1 MTAPISGDVSSD
13 IRRRLTDSAR
23 RVDRAIGRTFGRRR
37 VLFDLRNAMNVAV
50 LQPMFSALQRDDRVH
65 VAFTCEQPGRVAA
78 AVREEAAADVL
89 DHAEVTWQRWDL
101 YVSADPWTRPQL
113 RRCSQS
119 ANFFHGVAGNS
130 NLDDPSALQTGF
142 DWFDRVGFINAER
155 MDTYLKRGVVSVD
168 AGVLVGFPKSDRLA
182 LGGYS
187 ASQIKRRLGLDSDRM
202 TALYAPGWSP
212 AGSLHRAGEQI
223 VASLRDSGF
232 NVIVKLHP
240 MSFHPA
246 AKYNGGI
253 DWRSRMDAVQE
264 PGRVVHVIESDSSPA
279 MAASDVLVTDH
290 STVGFEYCLLDRPI
304 VVVDVPDLVRIAR
317 VNPDQ
322 VTRLRSVARVV
333 GRNEE
338 VGIVARH
345 EVAQSNGLS
354 PARRQLAARMFHRAG
369 TATVRAMAVLY
380 GQLELAPP
388 EVQPL
393 TSRATLEAFNCLAGS
408 REDRIRSETLTVP
421 NG

>member
-1 MTAPISGDVSSD
+1 MFRPKM
-13 IRRRLTDSAR
+13 RRGLTGSAKL
-23 RVDRAIGRTFGRRR
+23 VDRAIGRAFGRRR
-37 VLFDLRNAMNVAV
+37 ALFDLRNAMNVAV
-50 LQPMFSALQRDDRVH
+50 LQPMFSALQRDNRLH
-65 VAFTCEQPGRVAA
+65 VAFACEEPGRVAA
-78 AVREEAAADVL
+78 AVRQVAGADVL
-89 DHAEVTWQRWDL
+89 DHADVIWQRWDL

-155 MDTYLKRGVVSVD
+155 LDTYLKRGIVSAD
-168 AGVLVGFPKSDRLA
+168 AAVLVGFPKADRLT
-182 LGGYS
+182 LGGYG
-187 ASQIKRRLGLDSDRM
+187 ASQIRSSLGLDSNRM

-212 AGSLHRAGEQI
+212 ASSLHVAGEPI
-223 VASLRDSGF
+223 VASLRNSGF

-246 AKYNGGI
+246 AKYSGGI

-264 PGRVVHVIESDSSPA
+264 PGRVVHVIESDSSPV

-304 VVVDVPDLVRIAR
+304 VLFDVPDLVRIAR

-322 VTRLRSVARVV
+322 VARLRGVARLV
-333 GRNEE
+333 GRDED
-338 VGIVARH
+338 VGLVARD
-345 EVAQSNGLS
+345 ELAQSNRLTT
-354 PARRQLAARMFHRAG
+354 ARRQLAARMFYGAG
-369 TATVRAMAVLY
+369 TATARALAVLY
-380 GQLELAPP
+380 DLLQLAPP
-388 EVQPL
+388 EVQP
-393 TSRATLEAFNCLAGS
+393 
-408 REDRIRSETLTVP
+408 RSDDVGHRVKELYC
-421 NG
+421 